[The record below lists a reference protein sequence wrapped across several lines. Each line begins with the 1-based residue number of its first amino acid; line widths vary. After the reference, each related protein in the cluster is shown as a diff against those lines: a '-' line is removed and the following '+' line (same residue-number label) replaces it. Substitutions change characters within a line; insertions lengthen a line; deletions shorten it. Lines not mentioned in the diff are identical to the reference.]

1 MNALHRTKKSSLILS
16 TLLMLG
22 PLPCLAAANP
32 LLRVFSGSIKEIP
45 EKDEAAPNRA
55 HLLRH
60 TLTSEEEA
68 APMQVEVGLKMRNFA
83 ELQARV
89 ASGEIIPREEMAAKY
104 FPLAAD
110 YEAMAAWLTAQG
122 LEVTRDNT
130 MRLSLFARGTVRQ
143 IKQAFQVDFARVV
156 SEGAEYTS
164 AVTNPSM
171 PAALAPSLVGVN
183 GLQPHIRH
191 HKIAHKDSLNVP
203 YAVPYL
209 PSEILHA
216 YNASTTGLTGAGQ
229 TIAIVI
235 DVFPINTDLTTFWSQ
250 CGINRSLAS
259 ITEIPVPNTPT
270 PVGPSN
276 PSYDGLEV
284 TIDTELTSS
293 LAPEAQ
299 IRIYAIGTLRT
310 DYANAGYLQIYND
323 LPAQPGLHVVS
334 LSFGLDENEMSQVSW
349 QTTSQYFASLASGGV
364 TVFAAS
370 GDGGSNP
377 KITNGHYVYDP
388 TAPVQPI
395 YPASDPNVTAVGGT
409 RLTLSIT
416 DGTETSE
423 VGWSGSGGGISTL
436 FTSRPAWQT
445 GTGIPTA
452 PGGRLVPDVAALGDP
467 NTGFYIYL
475 QGEGAQAGG
484 TSASSPTWAAFCAQ
498 LNQARAI
505 VGGLAPLGLL
515 GPKVYPLM
523 GTANFRDITSGNNGA
538 YNAGPG
544 YDMVTGIGVPV
555 VSSLVSAI
563 GTGLPPPTI
572 TSQPVSVTAQPGQNV
587 TFSVTV
593 SGSPPP
599 SYQWSLQTPSTI
611 TWLPNPWVSLT
622 DNSTYNGSLTA
633 TLTVNTV
640 TTGMNGNLYRCFI
653 NNINGAVT
661 SAPAA
666 LIVTSPLWLTTLA
679 GQPGISGS
687 TNGTGSA
694 VRFRAPADVATDNN
708 TGNIYVA
715 DTENHTIRVI
725 TPAGNVTTL
734 AGLAG
739 SSGSSDGLGSAA
751 RFNSPSGLA
760 VDIFGN
766 IYVADTENHTIRAI
780 TPAGNVTTLA
790 GLAGSSGSTDGSA
803 SSARFNHP
811 SGIAADPVGNL
822 YVGDTGNDTIRKITS
837 SGTVTTLAGTAGTAG
852 STDGAEGLFSSPEGV
867 AANVFTVYVADAGNH
882 TIRTI
887 TPTGV
892 VATLA
897 GLAQNSGSSDGLGSM
912 ARFQYPAGLAL
923 DNQNNLYVADTDNH
937 TVRLVSPAG
946 TVGTV
951 VGLAGSSGSTD
962 GLGSAARLFYPT
974 GIAVDRSGSVYVAD
988 TSNDTI
994 RKGQPLAAPQILTQ
1008 PQAQIVPAGTTVT
1021 FSVTVSGA
1029 PPPTYQWNKAG
1040 QPISGATSSTL
1051 TLNNVQTSDASTYTV
1066 VVTNSL
1072 GSATSS
1078 PAFLSVYT
1086 TTPLNKG
1093 GSGGSGGGGG
1103 ALSWWFYAA
1112 LSLLVALRKR
1122 FHPRPAGCHE
1132 A

>member
-1 MNALHRTKKSSLILS
+1 MKSLRTITKKTSLILS

-22 PLPCLAAANP
+22 PLSCWAAANP
-32 LLRVFSGSIKEIP
+32 PLRVFSGSIKEIP

-68 APMQVEVGLKMRNFA
+68 APMQVEVGLKMRNFT

-89 ASGEIIPREEMAAKY
+89 ASGEIILREEMAARY

-110 YEAMAAWLTAQG
+110 YEAMAAWLTSQG

-130 MRLSLFARGTVRQ
+130 MRLSLFARGTVNQ
-143 IKQAFQVDFARVV
+143 IRQAFQVDFARVA

-164 AVTNPSM
+164 AVTAPSL

-183 GLQPHIRH
+183 GLQPHIRP

-203 YAVPYL
+203 YSVPYL

-216 YNASTTGLTGAGQ
+216 YNADTTGLTGAGQ

-250 CGINRSLAS
+250 CGINRSLTS

-270 PVGPSN
+270 PVGPSS

-284 TIDTELTSS
+284 TMDTELTSS
-293 LAPEAQ
+293 LAPAAQ
-299 IRIYAIGTLRT
+299 IRIYATGTL
-310 DYANAGYLQIYND
+310 ANVYLNAAYLQIYND
-323 LPAQPGLHVVS
+323 LPSQPAMRVVS
-334 LSFGLDENEMSQVSW
+334 LSYGLGEGQMSQSSL
-349 QTTSQYFASLASGGV
+349 QTAEQYFAALASGGV
-364 TVFAAS
+364 TVLAAS

-377 KITNGHYVYDP
+377 NYTTGHYDP
-388 TAPVQPI
+388 TAPLQPS

-409 RLTLSIT
+409 HLTLNIT

-423 VGWSGSGGGISTL
+423 VGWPGSGGGISTI

-445 GTGIPTA
+445 GTGIPLA

-467 NTGFYIYL
+467 NTGFYIYYK
-475 QGEGAQAGG
+475 GIGMPPAAG
-484 TSASSPTWAAFCAQ
+484 TSASCPTWAAFCAL
-498 LNQARAI
+498 LNQARAS

-538 YNAGPG
+538 YSAGSG

-563 GTGLPPPTI
+563 GTGLPPPSI
-572 TSQPVSVTAQPGQNV
+572 TSQPVSVTTQPGQNV
-587 TFSVTV
+587 AFPVTV

-611 TWLPNPWVSLT
+611 TWFTNPWVPLT

-633 TLTVNTV
+633 TVTVNAV

-653 NNINGAVT
+653 YNINGSVT

-679 GQPGISGS
+679 GQPGISSS

-694 VRFRAPADVATDNN
+694 ARFRAPADVATDNN

-715 DTENHTIRVI
+715 DTENHTIRAI

-739 SSGSSDGLGSAA
+739 TSGSSDGLGSAP
-751 RFNSPSGLA
+751 RFKSPSGLA

-780 TPAGNVTTLA
+780 TPAGNVTTVA

-923 DNQNNLYVADTDNH
+923 DNQNNLYVTDTDNH
-937 TVRLVSPAG
+937 SIRLVSPAG

-951 VGLAGSSGSTD
+951 AGLAGSSGSTD
-962 GLGSAARLFYPT
+962 GFGSAARLFYPT
-974 GIAVDRSGSVYVAD
+974 GIAVDRSGNVYVAD

-994 RKGQPLAAPQILTQ
+994 RKGQLPATPQILTQ
-1008 PQAQIVPAGTTVT
+1008 PQAQIVPTGTTVT

-1051 TLNNVQTSDASTYTV
+1051 TLNNVQASDASTYTV

-1072 GSATSS
+1072 GSATSF

-1086 TTPLNKG
+1086 TTPTPLNK
-1093 GSGGSGGGGG
+1093 SGSGGGGG
-1103 ALSWWFYAA
+1103 ALSWWFCAA

-1122 FHPRPAGCHE
+1122 FHPPCSSQA
-1132 A
+1132 

>member
-1 MNALHRTKKSSLILS
+1 MKSLLTITKKTSLFLS

-32 LLRVFSGSIKEIP
+32 LLQAFSGSIKEIP

-60 TLTSEEEA
+60 TLTSEEET
-68 APMQVEVGLKMRNFA
+68 APMQIEVGFRMRNFT

-89 ASGEIIPREEMAAKY
+89 ASGELIPREEMAAKY

-110 YEAMAAWLTAQG
+110 YEALAAWLTSQG
-122 LEVTRDNT
+122 LEVSRDNT

-143 IKQAFQVDFARVV
+143 IKQAFQVEFARVA

-191 HKIAHKDSLNVP
+191 HKISNKDSLNLP
-203 YAVPYL
+203 YYLPYL
-209 PSEILHA
+209 PSDILRA
-216 YNASTTGLTGAGQ
+216 YNADTTGLKGAGQ

-250 CGINRSLAS
+250 CGISQSLNN

-270 PVGPSN
+270 PTSPSS

-293 LAPEAQ
+293 LAPAAQ
-299 IRIYAIGTLRT
+299 IRIYAIGSLRT
-310 DYANAGYLQIYND
+310 DYANAAYLQIYND

-334 LSFGLDENEMSQVSW
+334 LSFGSYELQMSQVSW
-349 QTTSQYFASLASGGV
+349 QTTSQYFASLASSGV

-377 KITNGHYVYDP
+377 NSTNGHYDA
-388 TAPVQPI
+388 TAPVQTW
-395 YPASDPNVTAVGGT
+395 YPASDPNVTGVGGT
-409 RLTLSIT
+409 NLTLST
-416 DGTETSE
+416 TNGTETSE
-423 VGWSGSGGGISTL
+423 TGWSGSGGGISTL
-436 FTSRPAWQT
+436 FTSRPAWQV
-445 GTGIPTA
+445 GAGIPTT
-452 PGGRLVPDVAALGDP
+452 PGGRLVPDVAALGNPD
-467 NTGFYIYL
+467 TGFYIYL
-475 QGEGAQAGG
+475 QGKGTQAGG
-484 TSASSPTWAAFCAQ
+484 TSASCPTWAAFCAL
-498 LNQARAI
+498 LNQARAS

-515 GPKVYPLM
+515 GPRIYPLM

-538 YNAGPG
+538 YNAGLG

-572 TSQPVSVTAQPGQNV
+572 TSQPVSVTAKSGQNV
-587 TFSVTV
+587 TFAVTV
-593 SGSPPP
+593 SASPPP
-599 SYQWSLQTPSTI
+599 TYQWSLMPPAGTI
-611 TWLPNPWVSLT
+611 WITLT
-622 DNSTYNGSLTA
+622 DNTIYSGSASA
-633 TLTVNTV
+633 TLTVNAV
-640 TTGMNGNLYRCFI
+640 TAAMNGNLYRCFI
-653 NNINGAVT
+653 YNINGSVT

-666 LIVTSPLWLTTLA
+666 LIVNSPLWLTTLA
-679 GQPGISGS
+679 GQPGISSS
-687 TNGTGSA
+687 TNGAGSA
-694 VRFRAPADVATDNN
+694 ARFRAPGDVATDNFN

-715 DTENHTIRVI
+715 DTDNHTIRKI
-725 TPAGNVTTL
+725 TLSGTVTTL

-739 SSGSSDGLGSAA
+739 TSGSSDGLGSAA
-751 RFNSPSGLA
+751 RFNNPSGLA
-760 VDIFGN
+760 VDVVGN
-766 IYVADTENHTIRAI
+766 IFVADTDNHTIRMI
-780 TPAGNVTTLA
+780 TPAGNVVTLA
-790 GLAGSSGSTDGSA
+790 GLAGSNGSADGSA

-811 SGIAADPVGNL
+811 SGIAVDSQGNI
-822 YVGDTGNDTIRKITS
+822 YVADTGNDTIRKITS
-837 SGTVTTLAGTAGTAG
+837 SGTVTTLAGTAGTTG
-852 STDGAEGLFSSPEGV
+852 STNGAEGLFSSPEGV
-867 AANVFTVYVADAGNH
+867 AANGTTVYVADTGNH

-897 GLAQNSGSSDGLGSM
+897 GLAQTSGSSDGLGSM
-912 ARFQYPAGLAL
+912 ARFQYPIGLTL
-923 DNQNNLYVADTDNH
+923 DNQNNGWLYVADTDNH
-937 TVRLVSPAG
+937 TIRLVSPAG

-974 GIAVDRSGSVYVAD
+974 GIAVNGSGNIIYVAD

-994 RKGQPLAAPQILTQ
+994 RNGQLPAAPQILIQ
-1008 PQAQIVPAGTTVT
+1008 PQSQIASPGTTVT

-1051 TLNNVQTSDASTYTV
+1051 TLDNVQDRDASTYTV

-1072 GSATSS
+1072 GSATSA
-1078 PAFLSVYT
+1078 PAFLIVHT
-1086 TTPLNKG
+1086 LFTATPLNKG
-1093 GSGGSGGGGG
+1093 SSGGGGG
-1103 ALSWWFYAA
+1103 GAPSWWFYAA

-1122 FHPRPAGCHE
+1122 FHPSCSSRA
-1132 A
+1132 